1 MYNHTT
7 VVELLAENGIESTY
21 HTYFKHKHGDEKH
34 PTFFL
39 YRHEDKPYHL
49 DYCFASADMIKKLIK
64 VEVGH
69 YNHWKSVSDHAPLI
83 VDFE

>member
-49 DYCFASADMIKKLIK
+49 DYCFASADMMPQLKK
-64 VEVGH
+64 VVVGQYADWTH
-69 YNHWKSVSDHAPLI
+69 ASDHVPLI
-83 VDFE
+83 IDFK